1 MNYKELSYAF
11 KKIMSW
17 YKKKTKVLNIKSRPY
32 NTGFVFFDL
41 ISRLIND
48 NKKVLYVSSDKFVN
62 DFINAVRYNDKDNFD
77 KKD

>member
-48 NKKVLYVSSDKFVN
+48 NKKVVYVF
-62 DFINAVRYNDKDNFD
+62 R
-77 KKD
+77 